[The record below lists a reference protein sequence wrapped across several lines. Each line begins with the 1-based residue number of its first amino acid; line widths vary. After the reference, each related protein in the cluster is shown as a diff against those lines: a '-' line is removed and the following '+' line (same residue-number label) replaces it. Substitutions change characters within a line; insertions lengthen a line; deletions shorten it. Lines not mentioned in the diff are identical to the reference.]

1 METQEIKLMTNDTNK
16 LDAEDAKNA
25 LESIQSL
32 EGAALQ
38 HAMPSKWFG
47 IAMAVIVGLMIFLV
61 GSGLRDYYV
70 FPILAIPLIIAIQRS
85 KAKASPKAEPVS
97 KPGLVALSGLL
108 VFFVLLIVVAI
119 VLRTNY
125 GLALAPAICGLIA
138 AITVYFLSNSERKD
152 YQNRIDKGRDK

>member
-1 METQEIKLMTNDTNK
+1 MKLMTNDTDK

-25 LESIQSL
+25 LDSIQSL

-61 GSGLRDYYV
+61 GSGLRDYYI
-70 FPILAIPLIIAIQRS
+70 FAILAIPLIIAVQRS
-85 KAKASPKAEPVS
+85 KAKASPKSEPLG
-97 KPGLVALSGLL
+97 KPGLAVLFGLL
-108 VFFVLLIVVAI
+108 VFFILLIVVAI

-138 AITVYFLSNSERKD
+138 AITVYFVSSSERKD
-152 YQNRIDKGRDK
+152 YQNRIDKGRNK